1 MAGMD
6 DPRIYNLF
14 ISHCWSY
21 DDEYIRLVNL
31 LNNAPDFYWKNYSVS
46 FDNPLAGGSRKK
58 LAEEID
64 RQIRLASAVLVISG
78 IYVSHRKWI
87 QFEINLADEYNKP
100 IVGIVPRGNLN
111 IPAAIRRSAWDIVN
125 WSTNS
130 IVDSI
135 ITVTEMRREE

>member
-1 MAGMD
+1 MV
-6 DPRIYNLF
+6 YNLF

-21 DDEYIRLVNL
+21 DDEYVRLVKL
-31 LNNAPDFYWKNYSVS
+31 LNNAPDFDWKNYSVS
-46 FDNPLAGGSRKK
+46 FDNPLTGGSKK
-58 LAEEID
+58 RLAEEID

-78 IYVSHRKWI
+78 IYVSHREWI

-100 IVGIVPRGNLN
+100 IVGIVPQGNIN
-111 IPAAIRRSAWDIVN
+111 VPAAVRRSAWEIVN

-135 ITVTEMRREE
+135 ISVTEMKKEED